1 MSAMKT
7 VIDSVNALWRKA
19 EREALRAVRAESK
32 EHKADHFFNFC
43 VTAHSLRD
51 FFFEQRCIHEKTIR
65 SKYYQSWSREPQ
77 LVAVKEIANLSK
89 HFLLRDPRS
98 GELQTPKTKHLVHKK
113 SGRFAVYVTQSGAF
127 THIPEPARDISIT
140 TSDGVQN
147 WLWEFQVDVLDYWR
161 EFLRR
166 NGIRV
171 YRQTV
176 EQMLD
181 RPPVA

>member
-1 MSAMKT
+1 MKT
-7 VIDSVNALWRKA
+7 VISSVNALWRKA

-51 FFFEQRCIHEKTIR
+51 FFFEQRGIPEKTVR
-65 SKYYQSWSREPQ
+65 GEYHQLWNREPR

-89 HFLLRDPRS
+89 HFLLRDPKS
-98 GELQTPKTKHLVHKK
+98 GALQNPKTKRVIHKK
-113 SGRFAVYVTQSGAF
+113 SARFDVYVTESGAF
-127 THIPEPARDISIT
+127 TQIPQPARDISIT

-161 EFLRR
+161 EFLRH
-166 NGIRV
+166 NGVRV